1 MLPYLEQNSEASILV
16 IRSWWAG
23 TGDPVAFISW
33 LLLTHWSLPVV
44 MLSYLEHRVDLSFVP
59 WPVPF
64 GEVEEEMLAP
74 FPSEEAAAPD
84 PSS

>member
-1 MLPYLEQNSEASILV
+1 
-16 IRSWWAG
+16 
-23 TGDPVAFISW
+23 
-33 LLLTHWSLPVV
+33 